1 MRLLSI
7 DNSVDLVLPEAVKF
21 PSGVQS
27 QYLGIL
33 CALLY
38 AFMKSNMITLNSY
51 LGNFNAFQ
59 SNIASRS

>member
-1 MRLLSI
+1 M
-7 DNSVDLVLPEAVKF
+7 LPEAVEF

-38 AFMKSNMITLNSY
+38 AFMKSNMITLNPY

-59 SNIASRS
+59 MHCLKKLTADKF